1 MKTSVG
7 RKIFLVM
14 DYLLLAGFAILCILP
29 FVHVLFASFS
39 DPYEVLA
46 NKGLFLT
53 IKGFNIEGYKIL
65 LADSSIW
72 KGYANTIFYCAGAT
86 VIGMLITITGAYAIS
101 RKEFLFRNVVSL
113 LIAVTMLFAA
123 GTIPSYMVV
132 KSLHMYNTFWAII
145 IPGCFNAF
153 NMIMLRAAFSGIPD
167 SLVESAR
174 LDGASDL
181 TILFKIMVPLAKATI
196 AVLVMYSVVG
206 QWNSWF
212 NASIYLRD
220 PDRFPLQLVLRK
232 ILLQHQSVTTAITSA
247 SDLKYNTNIY
257 NELVEYCSIVV
268 AMIPI
273 MIGFPFIQKYFAK
286 GVMIG
291 AVKE

>member
-7 RKIFLVM
+7 RKIFLVV